1 MTDDKSPR
9 MDKLLWSLRLFKTRT
24 LAMEAC
30 KKGRVMIGNIP
41 VKPSRT
47 IRPGEIIRINKLPV
61 VYSFKIIAI
70 PKSRLP
76 AKLVPEYMEDITPQ
90 EELNKLQAQDTFF
103 IKRDKGSGRP
113 TKKDRRIIDKL
124 SDY

>member
-1 MTDDKSPR
+1 
-9 MDKLLWSLRLFKTRT
+9 
-24 LAMEAC
+24 
-30 KKGRVMIGNIP
+30 MIGNIP